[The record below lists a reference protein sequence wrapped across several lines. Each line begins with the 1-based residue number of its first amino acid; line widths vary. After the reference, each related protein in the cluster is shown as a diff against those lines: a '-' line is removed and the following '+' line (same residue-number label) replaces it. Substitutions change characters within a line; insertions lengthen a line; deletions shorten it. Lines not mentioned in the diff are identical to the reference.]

1 MDRAQQELA
10 AVEKVANEA
19 ADSVVRELD
28 DLQLALVGGGCG
40 DPILA

>member
-1 MDRAQQELA
+1 MDRSQHEIA
-10 AVEKVANEA
+10 AVEQVSNEV
-19 ADSVVRELD
+19 SETLVRELD